1 MEGLDILPT
10 RTTPAVGYD
19 PATATLRLSGQS
31 YPENAFAFFA
41 VIMDW
46 LSAHLSTRPQ
56 TLRVEFRLDYF
67 NTSSSKCLLDLLE
80 SLEVH
85 HQVNGGVEVIW
96 YHEPDDEDME
106 DSGHDFGED
115 LALPFNVCPLES
127 ASQPP
132 GSTSQPPGSTRN

>member
-67 NTSSSKCLLDLLE
+67 NTSSSKCLLDLFRKME
-80 SLEVH
+80 NMYKAGHEV
-85 HQVNGGVEVIW
+85 VVTW
-96 YHEPDDEDME
+96 CYDADDEDME
-106 DSGHDFGED
+106 ETGED
-115 LALPFNVCPLES
+115 YKALLEVPFELVS
-127 ASQPP
+127 V
-132 GSTSQPPGSTRN
+132 